1 MIIRIPTLWGRK
13 TQFELHLENKY
24 ICRMYTIYS
33 IYIILQHIYII
44 YILQYTVYIYITTYI
59 YNIILCV
66 YTFIYIY
73 IYTTIKFKPCC
84 AQALPSGRW
93 ASAGTWASE
102 VRLRRSSYVL
112 WGAVV
117 DLRNCRGGKLGHA
130 NITPFFK
137 YAIRGRNPYQAPPGH
152 RVMLGPC

>member
-33 IYIILQHIYII
+33 IYIILQHIYIYII
-44 YILQYTVYIYITTYI
+44 YILQYTVYIYTLQHIYI

-73 IYTTIKFKPCC
+73 
-84 AQALPSGRW
+84 
-93 ASAGTWASE
+93 
-102 VRLRRSSYVL
+102 
-112 WGAVV
+112 
-117 DLRNCRGGKLGHA
+117 NH
-130 NITPFFK
+130 
-137 YAIRGRNPYQAPPGH
+137 
-152 RVMLGPC
+152 